1 MQLRGCYAINVNQR
15 KTKGVINITDIE
27 SFLREYSYAERK
39 IRRLECELI
48 AKMTARDNVSLMPG
62 HGYDAIRS
70 KNKRIVK
77 PTEKAAIILV
87 DHYDEEIKRI
97 ENELARARATKD
109 AVLNLIEKAGL
120 DTKEREYVRYRYLE
134 GRSSGKTEK
143 LMNVTNSHRIRRTAL
158 EKLGKV
164 FSQLKRQTG

>member
-1 MQLRGCYAINVNQR
+1 
-15 KTKGVINITDIE
+15 VINITDIE

-77 PTEKAAIILV
+77 PTEKAAVILV
-87 DHYDEEIKRI
+87 DHYAEEIKRI
-97 ENELARARATKD
+97 ESELERARATID
-109 AVLNLIEKAGL
+109 AISSLIEKSGL
-120 DTKEREYVRYRYLE
+120 DHREREYIQYRYLE